1 MLSISRNIFNSQNF
15 IINNGWK
22 KYGNSAFSLTDS
34 IFNKNLGIVGLGA
47 IGKNL
52 AKKAESFSMKI
63 NYFGPTKKNVK
74 YKYFNNLSKMA
85 KYCDYLVI
93 TCTGGKK
100 TNNLID
106 SKILNSMKRDAY
118 LINISR
124 GTVVNEKDLIRT
136 L

>member
-1 MLSISRNIFNSQNF
+1 
-15 IINNGWK
+15 
-22 KYGNSAFSLTDS
+22 
-34 IFNKNLGIVGLGA
+34 
-47 IGKNL
+47 
-52 AKKAESFSMKI
+52 
-63 NYFGPTKKNVK
+63 
-74 YKYFNNLSKMA
+74 MA

-136 L
+136 LKQGKIKGAALDVFLNEPNINLEFKKLKNVILHPHQASGTIETRTAMAELSCRNLIHFFKKGKPLYKVI